1 MHPNLRGAPRIALTL
16 LAMCCA
22 APAFAL
28 YSDKEQPINVEADSV
43 EIDHKTGI
51 SVYKGN
57 VTLSQGS
64 IHLDADIV
72 TLYSRNNDIEKA
84 IAEGKPAHYRQRP
97 DGKSED
103 IRAQSQRMEYYTG
116 TGKLILLD
124 GAHVWQEQNQFSGNR
139 IEYDVERSVVNAS
152 RAKSGKERVQ
162 VIIQPR
168 KKSGGTAQP

>member
-1 MHPNLRGAPRIALTL
+1 MRPILSALLTL
-16 LAMCCA
+16 LAACCA

-28 YSDKEQPINVEADSV
+28 SSDKEQPINVEADSV
-43 EIDHKTGI
+43 EIDHKQGV

-57 VTLSQGS
+57 VTLTQGS

-84 IAEGKPAHYRQRP
+84 FAEGKPAHYRQRP
-97 DGKSED
+97 DGKQED
-103 IRAQSQRMEYYTG
+103 VRAQSQRMEYYTG
-116 TGKLILLD
+116 TGKLILLE

-152 RAKSGKERVQ
+152 MAKSGKERVR
-162 VIIQPR
+162 VIIQPK
-168 KKSGGTAQP
+168 KKSSGPAPPTQP

>member
-1 MHPNLRGAPRIALTL
+1 MHPNLSITL
-16 LAMCCA
+16 AVLAMCGA

-28 YSDKEQPINVEADSV
+28 SSDKEQPINVEADSV
-43 EIDHKTGI
+43 EIDHNTGI
-51 SVYKGN
+51 SVYTGN
-57 VTLSQGS
+57 VTLTQGS
-64 IHLDADIV
+64 IHLDADTV

-103 IRAQSQRMEYYTG
+103 VRAQSLRMEYYTG
-116 TGKLILLD
+116 TGKLVLLD

-152 RAKSGKERVQ
+152 KAKSGRERVQ

-168 KKSGGTAQP
+168 KKPGGPAQP

>member
-1 MHPNLRGAPRIALTL
+1 MRPNLSLTLAL
-16 LAMCCA
+16 LAMCGA

-28 YSDKEQPINVEADSV
+28 SSDKEQPINVEADSV
-43 EIDHKTGI
+43 EINHKTGV
-51 SVYKGN
+51 SVYTGN
-57 VTLSQGS
+57 VTLTQGS
-64 IHLDADIV
+64 IHLDADTV

-97 DGKSED
+97 DGKLED
-103 IRAQSQRMEYYTG
+103 IRAQSQRMEYYTA
-116 TGKLILLD
+116 TGKLVLLD

-152 RAKSGKERVQ
+152 KAKSGKERVQ

-168 KKSGGTAQP
+168 KKSGGPTAPTQP